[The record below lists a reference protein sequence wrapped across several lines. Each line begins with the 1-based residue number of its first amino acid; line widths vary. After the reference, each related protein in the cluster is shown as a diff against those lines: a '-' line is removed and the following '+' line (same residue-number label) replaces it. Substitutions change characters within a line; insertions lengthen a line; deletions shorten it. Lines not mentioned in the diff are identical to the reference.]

1 MRFDHVGVL
10 VGDLEA
16 AKTFA
21 RDVLGLGDPAREF
34 EAPEHG
40 LAGAF
45 FALGTGELELF
56 TLETAGD
63 RLPGGQVAS
72 IDHVAVRVDDLDAE
86 RERLGAGGVA
96 FAGPATPDAVD
107 EPVTLRGVRHL
118 WTTPETSGG
127 YRLQLIE
134 KPETDA

>member
-10 VGDLEA
+10 VADLDTA
-16 AKTFA
+16 TAFA
-21 RDVLGLGDPAREF
+21 RDVLGLGEPEREF

-56 TLETAGD
+56 TLEKTSEG
-63 RLPGGQVAS
+63 RLPAGQFAS

-86 RERLGAGGVA
+86 RERLGGQG
-96 FAGPATPDAVD
+96 FRFTGPALPDEIA
-107 EPVTLRGVRHL
+107 EPVELRGVRHV
-118 WTTPETSGG
+118 WTDPETSGG

-134 KPETDA
+134 KA